1 MFSLTDKH
9 ALLKGFVFRL
19 IKKRIAGAT
28 LDAALQEARKNYNT
42 GMRTT
47 LTFLNDNVD
56 EPAKARYNANT
67 YVQLARQACRLHLNA
82 DISLRLSQIGSR
94 LNHGILD
101 KCLADVMR
109 IVDGTDTKV
118 WFEAERGSD
127 MQDFFDTYRRY
138 RREYKNIGIELPLWY
153 QLDVSTIKANLR
165 PKDAVKITAYNFSGL
180 EESLKIGKEK
190 KAGKGRRENRNG
202 NGNGGDVPSSKH
214 VFEKYISN
222 ISKLLA
228 AGIDVSVLDS
238 DEKTIV
244 KLAGFSKEYK
254 KDLIFELPL
263 GSNRKWISKLMKMK
277 VRLSVYT
284 PYGKDWEP
292 YMANRWAVRHERLRG
307 LATKVLDIEEKGD
320 GNDGK

>member
-1 MFSLTDKH
+1 MFRVPDKH

-28 LDAALQEARKNYNT
+28 LGAALQDARENYNK

-47 LTFLNDNVD
+47 LTFLNDSVD
-56 EPAKARYNANT
+56 EPTKARYNANS
-67 YVQLARQACRLHLNA
+67 YVQLARQASRLHLNA

-101 KCLADVMR
+101 KCLSDVMR

-118 WFEAERGSD
+118 WFEAERGES
-127 MQDFFDTYRRY
+127 MQEFFGIYRKY
-138 RREYKNIGIELPLWY
+138 RKEYRNIGIELPLWY
-153 QLDVSTIKANLR
+153 QLDVSAIKANLEPR
-165 PKDAVKITAYNFSGL
+165 DAVKITAYNFSGL
-180 EESLKIGKEK
+180 EESLKETREKGRGKEK
-190 KAGKGRRENRNG
+190 NG
-202 NGNGGDVPSSKH
+202 NSGEVPSSKH
-214 VFEKYISN
+214 IFEKYISS

-228 AGIDVSVLDS
+228 AGVEVWVLDS
-238 DEKTIV
+238 DEKTIA

-263 GSNRKWISKLMKMK
+263 GSNKKWLNKLLKNK

-292 YMANRWAVRHERLRG
+292 YMANRWAVKHERLRG
-307 LATKVLDIEEKGD
+307 LATKVLDVEQKG
-320 GNDGK
+320 GGKDGK

>member
-1 MFSLTDKH
+1 MTDKH

-28 LDAALQEARKNYNT
+28 LGAALQEARENYNR

-56 EPAKARYNANT
+56 EPAKARYNANA
-67 YVQLARQACRLHLNA
+67 YVQLARQASRLHLNA

-101 KCLADVMR
+101 KCLSDVMK

-118 WFEAERGSD
+118 WFEVEREED
-127 MQDFFDTYRRY
+127 MQEFFDAYRGY
-138 RREYKNIGIELPLWY
+138 RKEYKNIGMELPLWY
-153 QLDVSTIKANLR
+153 QLDVSTIKTNLR

-180 EESLKIGKEK
+180 EESLKRGKEK
-190 KAGKGRRENRNG
+190 KEGKEKNSSG
-202 NGNGGDVPSSKH
+202 NSNGGDIPSSKH

-238 DEKTIV
+238 DEKTIA
-244 KLAGFSKEYK
+244 KLAGFSREYK

-263 GSNRKWISKLMKMK
+263 GSNKKWISKLMKMK

-292 YMANRWAVRHERLRG
+292 YMVNRWAVRHERLRG
-307 LATKVLDIEEKGD
+307 LATKVLDVEQKGD
-320 GNDGK
+320 GKDGK